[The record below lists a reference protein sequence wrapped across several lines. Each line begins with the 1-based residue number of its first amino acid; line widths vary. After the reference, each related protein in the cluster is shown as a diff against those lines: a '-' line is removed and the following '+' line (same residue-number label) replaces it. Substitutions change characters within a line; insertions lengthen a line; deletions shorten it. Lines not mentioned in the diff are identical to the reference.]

1 MIIVDKTA
9 PAPAML
15 DAVFNSAINFTVL
28 SGTSEPNSSVLV
40 YDGGKL
46 IGTATASADG
56 SWSLQANVGGNTI
69 HSYTETST
77 DLAGNTGSSAGV
89 TLYTPAANKTL
100 QGGVGNDVLNGGPN
114 DTLIGGLGSDTF
126 VFNPNFGKA
135 TIKDFDVTQD
145 VIAFSATLFTN
156 ATPSQVLS
164 QTHDSKAGAMIV
176 VDATDAVTLT
186 GVTVAQ
192 LQAHLGD
199 IHFF

>member
-1 MIIVDKTA
+1 VSISDGTKLMG
-9 PAPAML
+9 
-15 DAVFNSAINFTVL
+15 TV
-28 SGTSEPNSSVLV
+28 
-40 YDGGKL
+40 
-46 IGTATASADG
+46 TASADG

-77 DLAGNTGSSAGV
+77 DLAGNTGSSPGV
-89 TLYTPAANKTL
+89 TLYAPAANKTL
-100 QGGVGNDVLNGGPN
+100 QGGTGNDVLIGGAN

-126 VFNPNFGKA
+126 VFNPNFGKE

-145 VIAFSATLFTN
+145 VLAFSATLFAN

-164 QTHDSKAGAMIV
+164 QTHDSKAGAVIV
-176 VDATDAVTLT
+176 VDATDTVTLT